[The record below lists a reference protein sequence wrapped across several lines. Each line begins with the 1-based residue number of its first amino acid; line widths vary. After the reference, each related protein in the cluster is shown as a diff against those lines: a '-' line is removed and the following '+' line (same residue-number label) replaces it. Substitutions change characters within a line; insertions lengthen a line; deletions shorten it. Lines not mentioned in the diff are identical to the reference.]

1 MADDGITV
9 IVGGESAGKAAK
21 NAKSKAGKAQE
32 ADTKV
37 KGVSK
42 KEEPLEKKI
51 DRIEKTLTKGMKDIL
66 KALNGEKKDE
76 SKKLKGAAS
85 GILENIS
92 SAVGIDEDEAGDESE
107 KEDAF
112 EKASKLTKLKPQ
124 DINIVDKQWILGS
137 LLINSTLTDILDFL
151 KKNISS
157 KASSGKSEGSNESNN
172 KTQISG
178 GEIKLGDFM
187 VALEDFMY
195 VAPRILVDSSKQ
207 LKKVS
212 WTALIIAAEVLP
224 FFFKRTKDTFQK
236 IYENAD
242 KYKDISKAANNI
254 KNAYIN
260 LALAGLI
267 ATLGIPFYLTGTIGA
282 LAAIPFV
289 AATKL
294 LYKFVPSP
302 ADSLKSTLS
311 ALLMVPFFTA
321 MWINVKLASS
331 LAKISIKDTLMGMAN
346 IGIVAAAGA
355 IVFAILGIPVVAPLI
370 ALGAVTALAMAI
382 GIFAFTLITPKVA
395 EIGAYNYKDVLTGT
409 LNMGIVAV
417 SSAIIFSLLG
427 LASPLIA
434 LGTISAIMLTVGITV
449 MYAAMKMAIKAG
461 KISEEAIHA
470 LGFLDKG
477 VLNGDDPAGKNN
489 STGLFGFLSKFGS
502 FKIIKLL
509 LLSILPA
516 GLLALV
522 GVLLTVGGFLINSG
536 LKQFAKIGTD
546 YFPDNNFAK
555 SKPVLGI
562 LGLLTFVDILDNGLP
577 GTDGKGKV
585 GYGTVLSLIP
595 LVLFGVVLKFA
606 ADQIKKGLD
615 AFSEIK
621 INDKAYST
629 IDDLKTFID
638 NLSTKLLGK
647 PDSKGNGIIAAL
659 GSVFGPLMKAGDY
672 LLQMIPLLTLG
683 LYGAI
688 LAAVAKPLSEGID
701 AMLSFADKG
710 SQLKKLTDKDGPFDK
725 IVELMKKMS
734 VFTKDIAT
742 WGLKDLEGPTQAVKT
757 VCESFAIIVPPLL
770 DLAKV
775 NNGLVNVGISNSKLL
790 IDDLFV
796 KDDGFKG
803 AFNSIK
809 NFGKA
814 DISAFN
820 QVSDLIKAINPMAT
834 MVIDMAKL
842 DNSAL
847 NRGINAMI
855 SLIEAINKMTGGLAN
870 GEEGKIDKLLSIWQ
884 NNSGSNQI
892 ENSPLFKVLDIL
904 SNKDFANSEF
914 EKNVQI
920 MSNGLDKISGS
931 ITRFQETDMSKF
943 STFASTIGNAGITN
957 GINQIERL
965 AGLDP
970 QLRLIASD
978 LQSIANSLNEIAANS
993 GSLSNIGEAFGKNIP
1008 QADEISKVTTKQDL
1022 EVQSTMWQKA
1032 IQDYMANIYNMMTI
1046 WNTNGMKVYMDMPK
1060 TPEAPLPEVSMST
1073 AQNMF

>member
-1 MADDGITV
+1 MVDDGITV

-51 DRIEKTLTKGMKDIL
+51 DRIEKSLTKGMKDIL
-66 KALNGEKKDE
+66 KALNGGKKDE

-92 SAVGIDEDEAGDESE
+92 STVGIDEGEAGDESE

-157 KASSGKSEGSNESNN
+157 KASKGKSEGSNESSN
-172 KTQISG
+172 KTQING
-178 GEIKLGDFM
+178 DTIELGDFM

-195 VAPRILVDSSKQ
+195 VAPRMLVDSSKQ

-224 FFFKRTKDTFQK
+224 FFFEKTEDTFQK

-254 KNAYIN
+254 KTAYIN

-267 ATLGIPFYLTGTIGA
+267 ATLGIPFYLTGVIGA
-282 LAAIPFV
+282 LAVIPFA

-302 ADSLKSTLS
+302 ADSLKATLS
-311 ALLMVPFFTA
+311 ALLMVPFFAA
-321 MWINVKLASS
+321 MWVNVKLAST

-355 IVFAILGIPVVAPLI
+355 IVFALLGIPVVA
-370 ALGAVTALAMAI
+370 ALVTLGSLTALAMAI

-417 SSAIIFSLLG
+417 SSAVIFSLLG

-434 LGTISAIMLTVGITV
+434 IGTISAILLTAGIAA
-449 MYAAMKMAIKAG
+449 MYLAMKMAIKSG

-470 LGFLDKG
+470 LGFLDKS

-502 FKIIKLL
+502 FKIIKLI
-509 LLSILPA
+509 LLSLLPA

-522 GVLLTVGGFLINSG
+522 GVLLTVGGALINSG
-536 LKQFAKIGTD
+536 LGQFAKIGTS

-562 LGLLTFVDILDNGLP
+562 LGLLTFVDILENGLP

-621 INDKAYST
+621 INDKVYGT

-647 PDSKGNGIIAAL
+647 PESKGHGIIDAL
-659 GSVFGPLMKAGDY
+659 GSVFGPLMKAGNY

-688 LAAVAKPLSEGID
+688 LAAVAKPLSDGID

-710 SQLKKLTDKDGPFDK
+710 IQLTKLTTRDGPFDK
-725 IVELMKKMS
+725 IVDLMTKMS
-734 VFTKDIAT
+734 EFTKDIAT
-742 WGLKDLEGPTQAVKT
+742 WGIKDLEGPTQAVKT
-757 VCESFAIIVPPLL
+757 VCESFAIIVPSLL

-775 NNGLVNVGISNSKLL
+775 NAGLVNAGISNSKLL
-790 IDDLFV
+790 IDDLFIR
-796 KDDGFKG
+796 DDGFKG

-884 NNSGSNQI
+884 NNSGANQI

-904 SNKDFANSEF
+904 SNKDFANSGF
-914 EKNVQI
+914 EKNIQI
-920 MSNGLDKISGS
+920 MSSGLGS
-931 ITRFQETDMSKF
+931 LSDAVVKFQSTDMSKF
-943 STFASTIGNAGITN
+943 KAFAETIGNAAISSGV
-957 GINQIERL
+957 NQIGKL
-965 AGLDP
+965 AEMDP
-970 QLRLIASD
+970 KLRLIAND
-978 LQSIANSLNEIAANS
+978 LQSIANSLKEISANS
-993 GSLSNIGEAFGKNIP
+993 DGLARLSNSFEKSMP
-1008 QADEISKVTTKQDL
+1008 QSDSISKVTAQQDV
-1022 EVQSTMWQKA
+1022 ETQSAAWQKA
-1032 IQDYMANIYNMMTI
+1032 MQDYMMNIYGIMAA
-1046 WNTNGMKVYMDMPK
+1046 WQANGMKVYMD
-1060 TPEAPLPEVSMST
+1060 THNISEAPAKSIDMST
-1073 AQNMF
+1073 AQDMF

>member
-66 KALNGEKKDE
+66 KALNGKKKDE

-92 SAVGIDEDEAGDESE
+92 SAVGIDEEEAGDESE

-157 KASSGKSEGSNESNN
+157 KASKGKSEGSNESSN

-178 GEIKLGDFM
+178 DTIELGDFM

-195 VAPRILVDSSKQ
+195 VAPRMLVDSSKQ

-212 WTALIIAAEVLP
+212 WAALIIAAEVIP
-224 FFFKRTKDTFQK
+224 FFFEKTEDTFQK

-267 ATLGIPFYLTGTIGA
+267 ATLGIPAYLTGAVGA

-311 ALLMVPFFTA
+311 ALLMVPFFAA
-321 MWINVKLASS
+321 MWVNVKLASS

-370 ALGAVTALAMAI
+370 ALGAVTALAMTI

-585 GYGTVLSLIP
+585 DYGTVLSLIP

-688 LAAVAKPLSEGID
+688 LAAVAKPLNEGID
-701 AMLSFADKG
+701 AMLSFADKDA
-710 SQLKKLTDKDGPFDK
+710 QLSKLVDDGGPFDK
-725 IVELMKKMS
+725 IVKLMTKMS

-775 NNGLVNVGISNSKLL
+775 NAGLVNVGISNSKLL

-809 NFGKA
+809 NFGET

-847 NRGINAMI
+847 DRGINAMI
-855 SLIEAINKMTGGLAN
+855 NLIEAINKMTGGLAN

-884 NNSGSNQI
+884 NNSGANQI

-904 SNKDFANSEF
+904 SNKDFANSGF

-920 MSNGLDKISGS
+920 MSSGLGS
-931 ITRFQETDMSKF
+931 LSDAVVKFQSTDMSKF
-943 STFASTIGNAGITN
+943 KAFAETIGNAAISSGVD
-957 GINQIERL
+957 QIGKLSEM
-965 AGLDP
+965 DP
-970 QLRLIASD
+970 KLRLIAND
-978 LQSIANSLNEIAANS
+978 LQSIANSLKEISANS
-993 GSLSNIGEAFGKNIP
+993 DGLANLSHSFEKNMP
-1008 QADEISKVTTKQDL
+1008 QSDSISKVTAQQDV
-1022 EVQSTMWQKA
+1022 ETQSAAWQKA
-1032 IQDYMANIYNMMTI
+1032 MQDYMMNIYGIMAA
-1046 WNTNGMKVYMDMPK
+1046 WQANGMKVYMDTPNM
-1060 TPEAPLPEVSMST
+1060 PEAPITSVDMST
-1073 AQNMF
+1073 AQDMF